1 MAQPHCYHPAT
12 IEESHAMPGENLDL
26 ASEVE
31 TRSNSARSQDIAKR
45 PYIGIHFTCCDFYRR
60 IYANA
65 SLTAYEG
72 QCPRCGRKVRFQIG
86 PGGTDAR
93 FFTVS

>member
-1 MAQPHCYHPAT
+1 MHLLHCYHST
-12 IEESHAMPGENLDL
+12 IIAEGNVMPGENLDL
-26 ASEVE
+26 ASEAD
-31 TRSNSARSQDIAKR
+31 TTNPARSHGISKP